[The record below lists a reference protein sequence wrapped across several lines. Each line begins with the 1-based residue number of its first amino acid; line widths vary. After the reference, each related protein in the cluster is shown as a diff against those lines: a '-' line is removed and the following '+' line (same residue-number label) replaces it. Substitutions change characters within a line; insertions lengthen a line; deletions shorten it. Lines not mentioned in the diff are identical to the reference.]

1 MKTPVLETKRLLL
14 RPLTYGDAQA
24 VVSNWTRDAEVAKF
38 MRWDVHTNIS
48 QTQEWLASEEASIDS
63 DLLYNWGFVLKE
75 TGENFFYGNLKALFD
90 NQELQ
95 ENDRTLGVAYN
106 YLKNFDFSGGKI
118 YENDKCVI
126 RKGIINTTTKKEW
139 KRNNKNT
146 IRK

>member
-1 MKTPVLETKRLLL
+1 MPFYTISYYICVLDFFTMEQNTDKKKQER
-14 RPLTYGDAQA
+14 G
-24 VVSNWTRDAEVAKF
+24 VV
-38 MRWDVHTNIS
+38 H
-48 QTQEWLASEEASIDS
+48 L
-63 DLLYNWGFVLKE
+63 VLKE

-146 IRK
+146 IRKK